1 MSDTVTIYIDGQ
13 AYDVPKGANLVDVAK
28 FHADEDIPVFCYHP
42 KMEPVGM
49 CRMCLVEMGFIQ
61 KDRATGETMTDDN
74 GDPQVRWF
82 PKLQTACTQL
92 VADGMVVRTNTPEVI
107 EGRDNIVEFLL
118 TSHPLDCP
126 ICDKGGEC
134 PLQNLTMRH
143 GSGISNFHFEDKLK
157 LDKHVPLGEL
167 VYLDRERCIQCAR
180 CVRFCDE
187 LVGDPVLGFHERGRK
202 LQIVTISETP
212 FDTYFSGNTTD
223 ICPVGALTT
232 ADFRFGARPWEL
244 KEVPSIDPYGPEG
257 ANISLSTRL
266 DRDAGGVVKIK
277 RVMPRQ
283 NEYVNEIWIS
293 DKTRFGHHYT
303 LNENRLKHPLVR
315 VGDRLIESEWAHTL
329 EVTAKHLQDGGSVGA
344 IVGSNL
350 SNEDLWELR
359 KLVDALGGGQLG
371 IFPATMS
378 GAEAIAQVGV
388 AKGTNFTDMGKGT
401 TIVIVAS
408 DLEETA
414 PIWYLRTKT
423 AGDRGAEIV
432 VVNARPTKLDK
443 YATHIL
449 NYDYGDATGAVQSL
463 YKGKARAGWNT
474 AKKLI
479 KASENVVV
487 ICGNDGLTLTE
498 HGELMKACANL
509 LIDTKHVGRPNNGLL
524 AVWEGANVQGSL
536 DMGFSAEAT
545 LELYN
550 NPPEVLLVA
559 GCDPLGEDVRAD
571 KLGKAKLVIATSL
584 FETAT
589 TEIADVVL
597 PSVSFAERHGTFT
610 SGERRVQRFYA
621 AQGVVGA
628 CQDDWHT
635 FAQLRHAIDGSAKP
649 RLAAGIMTEIA
660 QNLPSYADISYKA
673 LAQVERQF
681 PDVGGDDLY
690 YGGTA
695 YKNDGGLG
703 VQYPVA
709 SETEDVSLFE
719 VNAAKTKY
727 SGLTLMPITRLYDKG
742 WLFKYSE
749 MMNQRIG
756 ENYVVINL
764 ATADKQKVVDGAQ
777 VALTVEGHRYE
788 AMAVVSDTAPKG
800 FVFMP
805 RRMTDAPGHDVP
817 APIETLELIA
827 EPVAAEG

>member
-1 MSDTVTIYIDGQ
+1 MSDTVTIYIDDQ
-13 AYDVPKGANLVDVAK
+13 AYEVPKGANLVDVAK

-61 KDRATGETMTDDN
+61 KDRATGETLTDEN
-74 GDPQVRWF
+74 GEPQVRWF

-92 VADGMVVRTNTPEVI
+92 VADGMVVKTNTPEVI

-143 GSGISNFHFEDKLK
+143 GPQESRFHFEDKLK

-244 KEVPSIDPYGPEG
+244 KEIPSIDPYGPEG
-257 ANISLSTRL
+257 ANLSLSTRL
-266 DRDAGGVVKIK
+266 DRDSGGLVKIK

-303 LNENRLKHPLVR
+303 LSQDRLKHPLVR
-315 VGDRLIESEWAHTL
+315 VGDRLVESEWSHML
-329 EVTAKHLQDGGSVGA
+329 EVAAKHLAEGKSVGA
-344 IVGSNL
+344 IAGPNL

-359 KLVDALGGGQLG
+359 KLVEALGGGQLG

-378 GAEAIAQVGV
+378 GAEAITQVGV
-388 AKGTNFTDMGKGT
+388 AKGTNFTDMGKET
-401 TIVIVAS
+401 TIVVVAS

-414 PIWYLRTKT
+414 PIWFLRTKV
-423 AGDRGAEIV
+423 AGDRGADIV
-432 VVNARPTKLDK
+432 VVNARTTKLDK
-443 YATHIL
+443 YATHSL
-449 NYDYGDATGAVQSL
+449 TYDYGDATNAVQSL
-463 YKGKARAGWNT
+463 YKGRARSGWSD

-479 KASENVVV
+479 ADSENVVV
-487 ICGNDGLTLTE
+487 ICGNDGLTLAE

-524 AVWEGANVQGSL
+524 AVWEGANVQGAL
-536 DMGFSAEAT
+536 DMGYSAEAT
-545 LELYN
+545 LDMYN
-550 NPPEVLLVA
+550 KVPDVLFIA

-571 KLGKAKLVIATSL
+571 KLGKAKFTVVTSL

-597 PSVSFAERHGTFT
+597 PSVSFAERHGSFT

-621 AQGVVGA
+621 AQSVIGES
-628 CQDDWHT
+628 QDDWKS
-635 FAQLRHAIDGSAKP
+635 FAQLRHAVDGSTQP
-649 RLAAGIMTEIA
+649 RLAAAIMTEIA
-660 QNLPSYADISYKA
+660 QNLASYADVSYKA
-673 LAQVERQF
+673 MAQVEHQF

-709 SETEDVSLFE
+709 SESGDVSLFD
-719 VNAAKTKY
+719 VNDDKTSY
-727 SGLTLMPITRLYDKG
+727 DGLTLLPITRLYDKG
-742 WLFKYSE
+742 WQFKYSE
-749 MMNQRIG
+749 MMNQRVG
-756 ENYVVINL
+756 EAYVVINP
-764 ATADKQKVVDGAQ
+764 ATASQQTVVDGGKIA
-777 VALTVEGHRYE
+777 VTVDGNRYE
-788 AMAVVSDTAPKG
+788 ALAVVSETAPEG
-800 FVFMP
+800 FVLMP
-805 RRMTDAPGHDVP
+805 RRMSDAPGYDVP